1 MEILSSTDVIGEEIK
16 QEARKKAALIL
27 KNADAEVQRLQEKVA
42 EKIANLK
49 VQEDELYASKIRK
62 YKEGVFVR
70 LPYKKFK
77 ERIEY
82 VEELFNSAQEKYF
95 ASLDT
100 NSKLFIIKTILKKY
114 KTLLQG
120 QEIIVK
126 YAGFSQEKV
135 ERLVSSVFPDCKIKE
150 IKQVEVAGVRR
161 LAFSQGIIIED
172 VERTFSCKAS
182 LEGAK
187 GVLFDEKKSE
197 LCHALCGEEDIK
209 D

>member
-27 KNADAEVQRLQEKVA
+27 KNADAEVQRLQEKIA

-49 VQEDELYASKIRK
+49 VEEDELYASKIRK
-62 YKEGVFVR
+62 YKEDVFVR

-126 YAGFSQEKV
+126 YA
-135 ERLVSSVFPDCKIKE
+135 VFPDCKIKE

-187 GVLFDEKKSE
+187 RVLFDEKKSE

>member
-1 MEILSSTDVIGEEIK
+1 MEVLSSTDIIGEEIK

-27 KNADAEVQRLQEKVA
+27 KNADTEVQRLQMKVSEEIAKLKA
-42 EKIANLK
+42 E
-49 VQEDELYASKIRK
+49 EDELYASKIRK
-62 YKEGVFVR
+62 YKEDVFVR

-95 ASLDT
+95 ASLDA
-100 NSKLFIIKTILKKY
+100 NSKLFIIKTVLKKY
-114 KTLLQG
+114 RSVLQG
-120 QEIIVK
+120 QEIVVK

-150 IKQVEVAGVRR
+150 VREANMKEVRR
-161 LAFSQGIIIED
+161 LALNQGIIIED
-172 VERTFSCKAS
+172 VERTFACKAS

-187 GVLFDEKKSE
+187 NALFDEKKND
-197 LCHALCGEEDIK
+197 LINALCGEGGLRD
-209 D
+209 